1 MNARTDVYLQTDVA
15 IRHEIRVSKDHEN
28 YKLVVEGNGYNLFNQ
43 HAATSIY
50 EFAIP
55 TNLIN
60 PSRPSRFSGDPQTD
74 WAKVM
79 NGYNYV
85 DALNGTGA
93 FGGAAAQVPLTL
105 ASRYGLPATY
115 QIARQFRFAVRFVF

>member
-1 MNARTDVYLQTDVA
+1 KRTDVYTQTY
-15 IRHEIRVSKDHEN
+15 IHNRHKIRVNKKNEN
-28 YKLVVEGNGYNLFNQ
+28 LKLVIEGNGYNLFNQ

-93 FGGAAAQVPLTL
+93 FGGAAARVPLPL
-105 ASRYGLPATY
+105 ASRYGLPAPYPIPT
-115 QIARQFRFAVRFVF
+115 